1 VDGVNRE
8 YRVPA
13 LALVQRKL
21 PASAQSRHQPARRP
35 EAAASSAWPTVGWVS
50 LGVGVAVLGAS
61 GYAGYSAYRS
71 NQESYD
77 ECSADDRNLCTKRG
91 LELRRRAGQ
100 WADLSTIGAGAGA
113 AVAITGLILILST
126 GSDSD
131 EPEVDQGKFS
141 LSRVALGIDADP
153 ATRAGGVSLRGSF

>member
-1 VDGVNRE
+1 V
-8 YRVPA
+8 
-13 LALVQRKL
+13 
-21 PASAQSRHQPARRP
+21 
-35 EAAASSAWPTVGWVS
+35 
-50 LGVGVAVLGAS
+50 GVGVAVLGAS
-61 GYAGYSAYRS
+61 GYAGSSAYRS
-71 NQESYD
+71 NNDSYD
-77 ECSADDRNLCTKRG
+77 VCSADDRNLCTTRG
-91 LELRRRAGQ
+91 LVLRRRAGQ
-100 WADLSTIGAGAGA
+100 WADLSPIGAGAGA